1 MKHLIILDN
10 PNEWKISVPGV
21 EVYSAREYLTK
32 DTFRKRRNVKVYNLC
47 KSYRY
52 QTLGYYVSLLAAARG
67 HKPIPSVSTIQDL
80 KSPPLV
86 KSVSEDLDDLIQSS
100 LDGLK
105 SEEFTLSIYFGHNVA
120 RRYDKLS
127 SHLFKLFQSPLL
139 RAQFE
144 FQTNNRWQLQSI
156 KPISALEVPEN
167 HYPFVEGFA
176 REFFKGRRISKKEVI
191 YNFDLAILY
200 CPTEEL
206 PPSDQKALKRFI
218 KAGNDLGLHVEL
230 ITRDDYWRLAEFDAL
245 FIRETTSVNHHTY
258 RFARKAKAEGLVV
271 IDDSDSILK
280 CTNKIYLAELLDT
293 HKLRTPK
300 TIIVHRD
307 NLSEVQQEIGFPC
320 ILKQPDSAFSQGVKK
335 ARDIEELVE
344 HCENFW
350 TKSDLV
356 IAQEFLP
363 TEFDWRI
370 GVIDKTPFF
379 ACKYFM
385 ARNHWQIMKNQG
397 SGKHIDGRVQAISF
411 EDVPEN
417 VINTALKASNLIG
430 NSLYGVDIKEIDGK
444 CYVIE
449 INDNPS
455 IEFGYEDSILKME
468 LYTTIMK
475 VFRDRIERNKQR
487 FSS

>member
-10 PNEWKISVPGV
+10 PTEWKISVPGV
-21 EVYSAREYLTK
+21 EVYSARDYLTQEV
-32 DTFRKRRNVKVYNLC
+32 FRKRRNVKVYNLC

-86 KSVSEDLDDLIQSS
+86 KSVSEDLDELVQAS
-100 LDGLK
+100 LEGLK
-105 SEEFTLSIYFGHNVA
+105 SNEFTLSIYFGHNVA
-120 RRYDKLS
+120 KRYDKLS
-127 SHLFKLFQSPLL
+127 SHLFKLFQSPFL
-139 RAQFE
+139 RAH
-144 FQTNNRWQLQSI
+144 FQIQTDGKWHLQSI
-156 KPISALEVPEN
+156 KPVSALEIPEN

-176 REFFKGRRISKKEVI
+176 REFFKSRRLSKKEVV
-191 YNFDLAILY
+191 YNYDLAILMN
-200 CPTEEL
+200 PNEEM
-206 PPSDQKALKRFI
+206 PPSDAKAIKRFI
-218 KAGNDLGLHVEL
+218 KAGNDLGLDVEL
-230 ITRDDYWRLAEFDAL
+230 ITRDDYGRLAEFDAL

-258 RFARKAKAEGLVV
+258 RFARKAKAEGLIV

-280 CTNKIYLAELLDT
+280 CTNKIYLAELLDA
-293 HKLRTPK
+293 HKIRTPR
-300 TIIVHRD
+300 TIIAHRD
-307 NLSEVQQEIGFPC
+307 NLKEVQQKIGFPC

-335 ARDIEELVE
+335 ARDLEELVE

-350 TKSDLV
+350 SKSDLV

-363 TEFDWRI
+363 TEYDWRI
-370 GVIDKTPFF
+370 GIIDKTPFF

-385 ARNHWQIMKNQG
+385 VGNHWQIIKSES
-397 SGKHIDGRVQAISF
+397 SGKHQDGRVQAFPF
-411 EDVPEN
+411 EEVPEN

-430 NSLYGVDIKEIDGK
+430 ESLYGVDIKEIDGK

-455 IEFGYEDSILKME
+455 IEYGFEDSVLKMD
-468 LYTTIMK
+468 LYKTIME
-475 VFRDRIERNKQR
+475 VFRDRIEKKKQR
-487 FSS
+487 VST

>member
-1 MKHLIILDN
+1 MKHLLILDN
-10 PNEWKISVPGV
+10 PDEWKITVPGV
-21 EVYSAREYLTK
+21 EVYSARDYLTK
-32 DTFRKRRNVKVYNLC
+32 DEFRKRRNVKVYNLC

-86 KSVSEDLDDLIQSS
+86 RSVSEDLDELVQSS
-100 LDGLK
+100 LADLK
-105 SEEFTLSIYFGHNVA
+105 SSEFTLSIYFGHNVA
-120 RRYDKLS
+120 KKYDKLS
-127 SHLFKLFQSPLL
+127 SHLFKLFQAPFL
-139 RAQFE
+139 RAHFE
-144 FQTNNRWQLQSI
+144 IQGDQKWHIQTV
-156 KPISALEVPEN
+156 KPVSALEIPEK

-176 REFFKGRRISKKEVI
+176 REFFKTRQISRKEVA
-191 YNFDLAILY
+191 YNYDLAILY
-200 CPTEEL
+200 NPTEEL
-206 PPSDQKALKRFI
+206 PPSCNKALKRFV
-218 KAGNDLGLHVEL
+218 KAGNELGLDVEM
-230 ITRDDYWRLAEFDAL
+230 ITRDDYGRLAEFDAL

-280 CTNKIYLAELLDT
+280 CTNKIYLAELLDA
-293 HKLRTPK
+293 HKIRTPR
-300 TIIVHRD
+300 TIIAHRD
-307 NLSEVQQEIGFPC
+307 NLKEVEHEIGFPC

-335 ARDIEELVE
+335 ARDLDELVE

-350 TKSDLV
+350 LKSDLV

-363 TEFDWRI
+363 TDYDWRI
-370 GVIDKTPFF
+370 GIIDRTPFF

-385 ARNHWQIMKNQG
+385 ARNHWQIMKQQG
-397 SGKHIDGRVQAISF
+397 SGKHLDGRVQTFSF
-411 EDVPEN
+411 EEVPET

-430 NSLYGVDIKEIDGK
+430 DSLYGVDIKEIDGK

-455 IEFGYEDSILKME
+455 VEYGFEDAILKMD
-468 LYTTIMK
+468 LYRTIMK
-475 VFRDRIERNKQR
+475 VFRDRIEKKKQR
-487 FSS
+487 I